1 MLFDILCF
9 PQLEDAD
16 DLLDAVDG
24 VLGQFQKETGKRV
37 LHDVCFY

>member
-1 MLFDILCF
+1 MQFDFLCC

-16 DLLDAVDG
+16 DLLDAVDA
-24 VLGQFQKETGKRV
+24 VLDQFQKETGKRV